1 MRIRSSY
8 CDIVDINYKGIDM
21 EIMDL
26 LKSAASMIQSNS
38 DDATTGLDI
47 DDIAKAL
54 DHLVGNGAGGLDLVK
69 FVGGLSQNGLGEIVG
84 SWLGNGENKAISI
97 EQITTLLGSDNI
109 AAFASELGISQESAA
124 NALAETVPKVV
135 DQVTRGEGT
144 IMDEMLS
151 NTGGPNGAM
160 EMLGKMFR

>member
-1 MRIRSSY
+1 
-8 CDIVDINYKGIDM
+8 M
-21 EIMDL
+21 ELMDL
-26 LKSAASMIQSNS
+26 LKTGASMIQGNS
-38 DDATTGLDI
+38 DDATSGLDI
-47 DDIAKAL
+47 NDIAKAL
-54 DHLVGNGAGGLDLVK
+54 EHLVGDGKGGLDLVK

-84 SWLGNGENKAISI
+84 SWLGNGENKAISM

-124 NALAETVPKVV
+124 NALSEVVPQVV
-135 DQVTRGEGT
+135 DQATAGEGT

-151 NTGGPNGAM
+151 NAGGPNGAM

>member
-1 MRIRSSY
+1 
-8 CDIVDINYKGIDM
+8 M
-21 EIMDL
+21 ELTDL
-26 LKSAASMIQSNS
+26 LKEAASIIQNNRS
-38 DDATTGLDI
+38 DATKQLEI
-47 DDIAKAL
+47 DDIANAL
-54 DHLVGNGAGGLDLVK
+54 NNLVGNGQGGLDLVK

-84 SWLGNGENKAISI
+84 SWLGNGENRAISI

-109 AAFASELGISQESAA
+109 GSFASELGISQESAA
-124 NALAETVPKVV
+124 GALAEAVPQVV
-135 DQVTRGEGT
+135 DQATRGEGT

>member
-1 MRIRSSY
+1 
-8 CDIVDINYKGIDM
+8 M
-21 EIMDL
+21 ELMEL
-26 LKSAASMIQSNS
+26 LKTGASMIQGNS
-38 DDATTGLDI
+38 DDATTGLNV

-54 DHLVGNGAGGLDLVK
+54 EHLVGNGAGGLDLVK

-97 EQITTLLGSDNI
+97 EQITTLLGSENI
-109 AAFASELGISQESAA
+109 ASFAAELGISQESAA
-124 NALAETVPKVV
+124 NALAQTVPQVV
-135 DQVTRGEGT
+135 DKATAGEGT

>member
-1 MRIRSSY
+1 MALT
-8 CDIVDINYKGIDM
+8 
-21 EIMDL
+21 EL
-26 LKSAASMIQSNS
+26 LKAGAMMIEGNS
-38 DDATTGLDI
+38 DDTTTGLDMDAI
-47 DDIAKAL
+47 VKAL
-54 DHLVGNGAGGLDLVK
+54 EHLVGDGRGGLDLVK

-84 SWLGNGENKAISI
+84 SWLGNGENKSITI

-124 NALAETVPKVV
+124 SALAETVPQVV
-135 DQVTRGEGT
+135 DQATRGEAT

-151 NTGGPNGAM
+151 NAGGSNGAM